1 MKDIFEKVLCDFD
14 KRKYKLNALGI
25 GTKYGLTNKYGVD
38 VHEGEGLKFVR
49 ETDNGDVVI
58 LEESPIYKD
67 QLYFVCIG
75 YDDEKAKV
83 LKVEK
88 GSSEKSGNLLRI
100 SDFYTYETV
109 KTRKDGVE
117 YWNSVVRNESDR
129 IESKYQ
135 KLIKN
140 INSKLL

>member
-1 MKDIFEKVLCDFD
+1 MTREEFLKAEVGTRFWIFSITFGKTGRLIKGLIVEVEKF
-14 KRKYKLNALGI
+14 
-25 GTKYGLTNKYGVD
+25 
-38 VHEGEGLKFVR
+38 
-49 ETDNGDVVI
+49 
-58 LEESPIYKD
+58 
-67 QLYFVCIG
+67 
-75 YDDEKAKV
+75 DDEKAKV

-88 GSSEKSGNLLRI
+88 GSSEKPGNLLRI

-109 KTRKDGVE
+109 KTREDGVE